1 MDEEIVKQILD
12 ELFSSFED
20 SETRSAALLLFLK
33 DQGIATE
40 EKLAPFFEQA
50 GNTSEVRWRAARV
63 RMGALLASAL
73 KPPEPAAEKRLLQ
86 LKKRMW
92 NRPQTLT
99 PTKRRG
105 RLQNPNLRVPKTR
118 QEGPLP
124 PKMRLKTRRVTARN
138 GQGAPIPASP
148 RSRVCCKVWPVC
160 PELVPSA
167 GWDAIRVTGKR
178 KDVHEANIVGGL
190 VPGGGIEPPRTEAR
204 RILSPLRLPV
214 PPSRLGKPILAYG
227 SQ

>member
-73 KPPEPAAEKRLLQ
+73 KTPEPAAEKITAAKEKNVESTADVDTNEAEEQ
-86 LKKRMW
+86 TPEPKSGGPKNEAGGTTPAEDAVENTQKSNGKKRS
-92 NRPQTLT
+92 RSD
-99 PTKRRG
+99 
-105 RLQNPNLRVPKTR
+105 
-118 QEGPLP
+118 
-124 PKMRLKTRRVTARN
+124 
-138 GQGAPIPASP
+138 AP
-148 RSRVCCKVWPVC
+148 R
-160 PELVPSA
+160 EPS
-167 GWDAIRVTGKR
+167 K
-178 KDVHEANIVGGL
+178 
-190 VPGGGIEPPRTEAR
+190 
-204 RILSPLRLPV
+204 
-214 PPSRLGKPILAYG
+214 
-227 SQ
+227 

>member
-73 KPPEPAAEKRLLQ
+73 KTPEPAAEKKITAAQ
-86 LKKRMW
+86 EKNVESTADVDAKKAEGQTPEPKSEGPKNNAGGTTPAEDAVESTQKSKDKKR
-92 NRPQTLT
+92 
-99 PTKRRG
+99 
-105 RLQNPNLRVPKTR
+105 
-118 QEGPLP
+118 
-124 PKMRLKTRRVTARN
+124 
-138 GQGAPIPASP
+138 
-148 RSRVCCKVWPVC
+148 
-160 PELVPSA
+160 
-167 GWDAIRVTGKR
+167 
-178 KDVHEANIVGGL
+178 
-190 VPGGGIEPPRTEAR
+190 
-204 RILSPLRLPV
+204 
-214 PPSRLGKPILAYG
+214 
-227 SQ
+227 